1 MGFTGGAPACNVAR
15 PTRQLPGTN
24 RRPPGDTRQRHHQP
38 ADGERDLM
46 LPRFSG
52 DRRIDAVDCVQD
64 LLDYVAIR
72 RMSPTDTKNGRDVD
86 AWWSS
91 LPL

>member
-1 MGFTGGAPACNVAR
+1 MGFTGGAAERLPATSLGLLDNYQVPTVDHPAIHGNVITSPQTANAISCRCN
-15 PTRQLPGTN
+15 
-24 RRPPGDTRQRHHQP
+24 
-38 ADGERDLM
+38 
-46 LPRFSG
+46 
-52 DRRIDAVDCVQD
+52 RRIDAVDCVQD

-72 RMSPTDTKNGRDVD
+72 RISPTDTKNGRDVD